1 MMCLKDP
8 CFCWTYFYI
17 WLHFVFNGYGLWIVL
32 KTYCVLCFNL
42 SFWIV
47 FCTVWKPCG
56 FQTWVWI
63 KFLGCILYRLK
74 TLWVSNIWV
83 MMLWTSLWW
92 YELSFFFFV
101 YNDRSRKY
109 IGKKNNSM
117 EYIAKKKALQNR
129 SKYPNQTE
137 PNRLVW
143 FGSIFQKQHKPNQTE
158 PIEYTLVRTLDSS
171 KTDPN
176 RSNYTPMCNYHFNLL
191 LNECWQIKEC
201 WIQKSEA

>member
-1 MMCLKDP
+1 MCLKDP

-63 KFLGCILYRLK
+63 KFLDCILYRLK

-83 MMLWTSLWW
+83 MMLWTSLWC
-92 YELSFFFFV
+92 YELSFFFLCTTIKV
-101 YNDRSRKY
+101 GSTS
-109 IGKKNNSM
+109 GKNNSM
-117 EYIAKKKALQNR
+117 EYIAKKSITKPIKV
-129 SKYPNQTE
+129 SE
-137 PNRLVW
+137 PNRT
-143 FGSIFQKQHKPNQTE
+143 KPTS
-158 PIEYTLVRTLDSS
+158 LVRFHFS
-171 KTDPN
+171 KT
-176 RSNYTPMCNYHFNLL
+176 
-191 LNECWQIKEC
+191 
-201 WIQKSEA
+201 A